1 MIQTTLNQSTK
12 QLVNTVPAVV
22 REGGRGKKAQLR
34 LMNCDMCVG
43 ETCAGE
49 GIGGMVYS
57 GCSTVTIH

>member
-1 MIQTTLNQSTK
+1 MLPPRT
-12 QLVNTVPAVV
+12 
-22 REGGRGKKAQLR
+22 GKAQLR